1 MPTAPRPVSAL
12 GQLRAVVDSGHG
24 PIMMAAGD
32 RQGQH
37 KLSTRS
43 GNDGKQPGTTGKA
56 PGRRSRAD
64 PPRRASRTATPRPGR
79 WPLTSAN
86 ADGSA
91 TSGAGAPS
99 LRAGSGWSLVDLGDR
114 RLGGS
119 F

>member
-56 PGRRSRAD
+56 PGRRSRAY
-64 PPRRASRTATPRPGR
+64 PPR
-79 WPLTSAN
+79 
-86 ADGSA
+86 
-91 TSGAGAPS
+91 GAWTDAAYYPCQ
-99 LRAGSGWSLVDLGDR
+99 
-114 RLGGS
+114 RLGAYRSRAKIFASLFWTGVVS
-119 F
+119 VSIRWALGRPRSPG